1 MTAIAVAFVAA
12 AFMAAVAYA
21 VPKLYHTFLQTQLI
35 REQGDAEQ
43 SRFVALK
50 QSHDMTVGIEPEKFN
65 ATDTPT
71 PGHYI

>member
-1 MTAIAVAFVAA
+1 MTAIAVAFVIV

-43 SRFVALK
+43 ERFEALK
-50 QSHDMTVGIEPEKFN
+50 ESHDLTIMVDPEPDHKI
-65 ATDTPT
+65 TKS
-71 PGHYI
+71 GQYL